1 MNAKNTLGA
10 RLGKKFINLE
20 PDSVRPFFPNTL
32 YNIPDFQTQFH
43 SKVKPSE
50 K

>member
-32 YNIPDFQTQFH
+32 YYEYTRFPNAVPF
-43 SKVKPSE
+43 
-50 K
+50 